1 MTYPAY
7 GQQQFGYPQQ
17 PPVTSPVAPKPAPT
31 RGTKPRGWHIAV
43 AVSAALMVAF
53 LVLANLPEKCDQSKF
68 GEGGNYG
75 AVTVLKGS
83 EALQTCL
90 NDKMADGTKRA
101 TAEILC
107 AGVKSSGTYI
117 HHNEATASA
126 KPECE
131 PRGKDAA
138 NIVGWGSFIAMF
150 AAIVL
155 GLRRRKEFAEH
166 RRNVT
171 AVEDF
176 IRRVPE
182 GFEDRVPPQILADVA
197 QRGQAAAQVTFMDRE
212 YLGALTGTAA
222 IAKADMYNST
232 AARAANAYNS
242 MLPAMAAAQM
252 PDEEEP
258 LEAPDL
264 GGATPTTPT
273 DAEDDWLSG
282 VDSDN
287 AGDDW

>member
-17 PPVTSPVAPKPAPT
+17 PPVTSPVAPKPAPS
-31 RGTKPRGWHIAV
+31 RGTKPRGWHIAA

-53 LVLANLPEKCDQSKF
+53 LILANLPEKCDLSKF

-75 AVTVLKGS
+75 STTVLKGS

-90 NDKMADGTKRA
+90 NDKMAVDGTTRS

-138 NIVGWGSFIAMF
+138 NVVGWGSFIAAF
-150 AAIVL
+150 AAIVM
-155 GLRRRKEFAEH
+155 GLRRRKQFAEH

-176 IRRVPE
+176 IRRVPP
-182 GFEDRVPPQILADVA
+182 GFEDRVPPQVLADVA
-197 QRGQAAAQVTFMDRE
+197 QRGQSAAHVVFMDRE

-222 IAKADMYNST
+222 IAKADLYN
-232 AARAANAYNS
+232 AAANRAALAYNS
-242 MLPAMAAAQM
+242 LLPAMAAQM

-264 GGATPTTPT
+264 GGATPTTTPAD
-273 DAEDDWLSG
+273 DADDWLSG
-282 VDSDN
+282 VDGND
-287 AGDDW
+287 GDDW